1 VAGGIAF
8 ATPDDAAGPVK
19 DGALFLL
26 HEEPQPE
33 WLDWLPK
40 IPIAPPG

>member
-1 VAGGIAF
+1 M
-8 ATPDDAAGPVK
+8 K

-26 HEEPQPE
+26 HEKPQPE

-40 IPIAPPG
+40 IPIGPAG